1 MDEAD
6 FDAWVDLF
14 EKVGKTGNVE
24 ILREI
29 DVGYNSRVY
38 LVSVNGREYAV
49 KKYNRRYNGSKVCIT
64 EKDHIMR
71 ARRVIPNAVPS
82 VVLVSEHMNNK
93 FGREI
98 LVMEKANGEPL
109 NGTTFDQ
116 QVFEELVN
124 ILKRL
129 HSTRTK
135 REQKTS
141 ELERLGNCRSEIMR
155 FMKRKEVIPR
165 KRVSKHLDALERYYN
180 QNVDI
185 FTGSRTLI
193 HGDLWW
199 DNILVD
205 NDRITIVD
213 WLESDEQNY
222 CRDLAQLKIGTFDEI
237 LDAHES
243 KWFFDRVLEVYEEE
257 FQDGYVRDKMQYY
270 LPMMYLEESFYV
282 PFKHFPWEI
291 KYEENAEEF
300 EDRFLAYFEES
311 EKSLEYG

>member
-1 MDEAD
+1 MEKAD
-6 FDAWVDLF
+6 VEAWVDLF
-14 EKVGKTGNVE
+14 EKVCKTRDVE

-29 DVGYNSRVY
+29 NIGYNSRVY
-38 LVSVNGREYAV
+38 LVSVDGREYAV
-49 KKYNRRYNGSKVCIT
+49 KKYNKRYNGSKVCIE
-64 EKDHIMR
+64 EKDHIMKAKR
-71 ARRVIPNAVPS
+71 AIPDAVPN
-82 VVLVSEHMNNK
+82 VVLASEHAENK
-93 FGREI
+93 FDREI
-98 LVMEKANGEPL
+98 LVMKKANGEPL

-116 QVFEELVN
+116 QVFRELVN

-135 REQKTS
+135 RERKTC
-141 ELERLGNCRSEIMR
+141 ELGRLGSCRSEMMR
-155 FMKRKEVIPR
+155 FLGRKEVIPQE
-165 KRVSKHLDALERYYN
+165 KVSKHLDALERYYN
-180 QNVDI
+180 QNADM

-205 NDRITIVD
+205 KDRITIVD

-243 KWFFDRVLEVYEEE
+243 KWFFDRVLTAYEEE
-257 FQDGYVRDKMQYY
+257 FGDECLRGKMRYY

-300 EDRFLAYFEES
+300 EYRFLTYFEES
-311 EKSLEYG
+311 EKSLKYG

>member
-1 MDEAD
+1 MVETDV
-6 FDAWVDLF
+6 DAWVDLF

-29 DVGYNSRVY
+29 NVGYNSRVY
-38 LVSVNGREYAV
+38 LVSVNGRAYAV
-49 KKYNRRYNGSKVCIT
+49 KKYNRRYNGSKVCII

-71 ARRVIPNAVPS
+71 ARRVIPDAVPT
-82 VVLVSEHMNNK
+82 VVLVSEHLDNK

-109 NGTTFDQ
+109 NGTTFNQ
-116 QVFEELVN
+116 QVFGELVN

-129 HSTRTK
+129 HSTETK
-135 REQKTS
+135 REQKTC

-155 FMKRKEVIPR
+155 FLKRQEVIPE

-180 QNVDI
+180 QNADI
-185 FTGSRTLI
+185 FTGTRTLI

-205 NDRITIVD
+205 NNKITIVD
-213 WLESDEQNY
+213 WLESEEENY
-222 CRDLAQLKIGTFDEI
+222 CRDLAQLRIGTLDEI
-237 LDAHES
+237 MNTEES
-243 KWFFDRVLEVYEEE
+243 RRFFDQVLEVYEEE
-257 FQDGYVRDKMQYY
+257 FQEGYLRGKMQYY

-300 EDRFLAYFEES
+300 EDRFLTYFEES
-311 EKSLEYG
+311 EKSLGYG

>member
-1 MDEAD
+1 MEKAGLE
-6 FDAWVDLF
+6 AWVDLF
-14 EKVGKTGNVE
+14 EKVCKTRDVE

-29 DVGYNSRVY
+29 NVGYNSRVY
-38 LVSVNGREYAV
+38 LVSVDGREYAV
-49 KKYNRRYNGSKVCIT
+49 KKYNRRYNGSKVCIV

-71 ARRVIPNAVPS
+71 ARKVIPDAIPS
-82 VVLVSEHMNNK
+82 VVLASEHLDNK
-93 FGREI
+93 FDREI

-116 QVFEELVN
+116 LVFEELVN
-124 ILKRL
+124 VLKRL

-135 REQKTS
+135 RERKTC
-141 ELERLGNCRSEIMR
+141 ELGRLGSCRSEIMR
-155 FMKRKEVIPR
+155 FLKRKEVIPK

-180 QNVDI
+180 QKKDI

-205 NDRITIVD
+205 KDRITIVD
-213 WLESDEQNY
+213 WLESHEQNY
-222 CRDLAQLKIGTFDEI
+222 CRDLAQLKIGTLDEI
-237 LDAHES
+237 MNTQES
-243 KWFFDRVLEVYEEE
+243 KRFFDQVLEVYEEE
-257 FQDGYVRDKMQYY
+257 FEDEYLRGKMQYY

-300 EDRFLAYFEES
+300 EDRFLTYFEES
-311 EKSLEYG
+311 EKALR

>member
-6 FDAWVDLF
+6 FEAWVDLF

-29 DVGYNSRVY
+29 NVGYNSRVY

-49 KKYNRRYNGSKVCIT
+49 KKYNRRYNGSKVCIV

-71 ARRVIPNAVPS
+71 ARRVIPDAVPS
-82 VVLVSEHMNNK
+82 VVVASEYMANK
-93 FGREI
+93 FDREI

-116 QVFEELVN
+116 RVFGELVN
-124 ILKRL
+124 VLKRL
-129 HSTRTK
+129 HSTRAS
-135 REQKTS
+135 REEKTW
-141 ELERLGNCRSEIMR
+141 ELGRLGSCRTEMMR
-155 FMKRKEVIPR
+155 FLKRKEVLP
-165 KRVSKHLDALERYYN
+165 KERVSKHLDALERYYHQRKN
-180 QNVDI
+180 I
-185 FTGSRTLI
+185 FTDGRTLI

-199 DNILVD
+199 DNIMVG
-205 NDRITIVD
+205 NGKIMIVD
-213 WLESDEQNY
+213 WLESDEQSY
-222 CRDLAQLKIGTFDEI
+222 CWDLAQLKIGAFDEI
-237 LDAHES
+237 LDPRES
-243 KWFFDRVLEVYEEE
+243 AWFFDRVLEVYEQE
-257 FQDGYVRDKMQYY
+257 FEDENLRGKMQYY

-300 EDRFLAYFEES
+300 EERFLTYFGES
-311 EKSLEYG
+311 EKVFRH